1 MRRYETIFITRP
13 DLTDEDHSVLQEKL
27 KSITTTLKGDLIKL
41 EDWGLR
47 KLNYEI
53 RKNSRGHYF
62 LLDYLSEPDLV
73 KELERNLRLNDQV
86 LKFQTVK
93 ISNQVST
100 DAARALKEAAT
111 VAEASK
117 KGLEKPPVSE
127 TGESI
132 TKKNENL
139 NGQEGSNQ

>member
-13 DLTDEDHSVLQEKL
+13 DLTDEDHYILQEKL
-27 KSITTTLKGDLIKL
+27 KSITLTLKGDLVKL

-47 KLNYEI
+47 KLGYEI

-86 LKFQTVK
+86 LKYQTVK
-93 ISNQVST
+93 ISNQVSPDT
-100 DAARALKEAAT
+100 ARALKEASDI
-111 VAEASK
+111 EKSK
-117 KGLEKPPVSE
+117 KGIEKPPTSE
-127 TGESI
+127 AVESI
-132 TKKNENL
+132 TEKSVNL
-139 NGQEGSNQ
+139 DAQEGSKK